1 MNNNNY
7 NKAISYFTMAIE
19 INKKYVD
26 AYDQRGSCYAEKN
39 QTEKALKDYTAEVAL
54 HPSDDGYNSI
64 GMLYE
69 RMKNYDKAIVYY
81 AKAIKINPRYANA
94 YNNRAAALC
103 NKNEYKKAE
112 QDFLSAMKFCADDES
127 LGMYHYNLGALYLV
141 ERKYQSAIEEF
152 ANAITFNYID
162 KSDNLLRALA
172 YKALNK
178 RKEAKA
184 DKIVAKK
191 FKTFKEFTFVNKP
204 SV

>member
-39 QTEKALKDYTAEVAL
+39 QTEKALKDYTTEIAL
-54 HPSDDGYNSI
+54 HPSDKANNSI

-81 AKAIKINPRYANA
+81 AKVIKTNPRYAGA

-103 NKNEYKKAE
+103 FKNEYKKAE
-112 QDFLSAMKFCADDES
+112 QDYLSAMKFCEDDES
-127 LGMYHYNLGALYLV
+127 LGIYHYNLGALYLA
-141 ERKYQSAIEEF
+141 ERKYQSAIDEF
-152 ANAITFNYID
+152 TNAIYLNSDKGNY
-162 KSDNLLRALA
+162 LLRAQA

-184 DKIVAKK
+184 DKIAAKK